1 VDIEIAGDSEEF
13 ETGQLYRVKFV
24 LKTYWREFVK
34 TISTALCL
42 VSICFS
48 AAAVA
53 EESDLDKYIA
63 KFSYQER
70 KDMKITSKELLPLL
84 KEQKV
89 QFVDIRFKEEF
100 EAWRMGFGTNI
111 PINELPTRLNELD
124 KNKVIVT
131 ACPHKD
137 RATIAMVYLKT
148 KGFKAR
154 YLEDGLVG
162 LAEALRGDTAK
173 EFMK

>member
-1 VDIEIAGDSEEF
+1 MK
-13 ETGQLYRVKFV
+13 RVS
-24 LKTYWREFVK
+24 
-34 TISTALCL
+34 IALCL
-42 VSICFS
+42 VLICFS
-48 AAAVA
+48 SAVFA
-53 EESDLDKYIA
+53 DDTDLDKYIS

-84 KEQKV
+84 KERKV

-100 EAWRMGFGTNI
+100 DAWRMVFGTNI
-111 PINELPTRLNELD
+111 PINELPKRLNELD

-137 RATIAMVYLKT
+137 RATIAMVFLKT
-148 KGFKAR
+148 KGFNAK

-162 LAEALRGDTAK
+162 LAEALRGDMARDFVK
-173 EFMK
+173 